1 MDENPGLVA
10 RAALRLTAWTER
22 WVPDAFI
29 FALLATL
36 IVFVAALV
44 WTPSSPLQVI
54 DAWGNGFWDLIA
66 FTLQM
71 SLVIITGHVLAS
83 SAPIG
88 RMIRV
93 IASWPTTPR
102 GAVALVTFFAM
113 FSSWFNWGFSLI
125 FSAVLARAVARRVS
139 GVDYR
144 ALAAA
149 SMLGLGSIW
158 AQGLS
163 GSAALQMA
171 TPGALQPQI
180 RKIVA
185 AGGIVPGGIIPFR
198 DTIFLWQ
205 SLVSVAIE
213 MLIVTLVMWLATPPA
228 SKARTATDLGVDL
241 DARESDAGPTL
252 SRAEGLEHSA
262 FLSMVIAVFGAIYL
276 VRYFNRAPEPLNA
289 ITINILNFAFL
300 MVGVMLH
307 QTPARLMHAVQN
319 AVPAVW
325 GVVLQFPFY
334 AGIAAIIT
342 TTHLNERL
350 AGAFVGIS
358 TAYSFPAIV
367 AIYSAV
373 LGVFVPSGGSK
384 WVIEAPYVIAA
395 AHELKVHL
403 GWVVASY
410 DLGEAI
416 ANLLQPFWMLPTLAM
431 LGLRARDVMGYTLIV
446 ALALAPVVLLL
457 VTLLGATLSYSAL
470 ADLLLGGRL
479 LGVLDGL
486 GRGLAL
492 FDGLRAELL
501 GEAVNA
507 AFGVDQLLTAGEERM
522 AARAD
527 IEMQVLAGAAG
538 LPLGA
543 ARAMNGGFE
552 VFRVRCLL
560 SRLGSFRRDRG
571 TRPTYRQSSETPI
584 ISCVPMLP

>member
-1 MDENPGLVA
+1 MDDQPGLVA

-22 WVPDAFI
+22 WIPDAFV

-36 IVFVAALV
+36 FVFIAAII

-71 SLVIITGHVLAS
+71 SLIIITGHVLAT
-83 SAPIG
+83 SAPMG
-88 RMIRV
+88 RAIRG
-93 IASWPTTPR
+93 IASWPRTPR
-102 GAVALVTFFAM
+102 GAVALVAFFAM

-125 FSAVLARAVARRVS
+125 FSAVLARAVARRVP

-180 RKIVA
+180 RDIVA
-185 AGGIVPGGIIPFR
+185 AGGIVPGGIIPFSE
-198 DTIFLWQ
+198 TIFLWQ
-205 SLVSVAIE
+205 SFVSVAIE
-213 MLIVTLVMWLATPPA
+213 MIVVTLVMWLATPPA
-228 SKARTATDLGVDL
+228 AKAKTAAMLGVELPFDSRD
-241 DARESDAGPTL
+241 DASAVTL
-252 SRAEGLEHSA
+252 AQGKGVTPGAWLEHSPILSLVLVA
-262 FLSMVIAVFGAIYL
+262 FGTIYL
-276 VRYFNRAPEPLNA
+276 IRYFNRAPEPLNA
-289 ITINILNFAFL
+289 ITINIINFSFL
-300 MVGVMLH
+300 IVGVLLH
-307 QTPARLMHAVQN
+307 KTPARLMHAVQG

-350 AGAFVGIS
+350 ANAFVSIS
-358 TAYSFPAIV
+358 TPQSFPAVV

-410 DLGEAI
+410 DLGEAL

-431 LGLRARDVMGYTLIV
+431 LGLRARDVMGYTFIV
-446 ALALAPVVLLL
+446 ALVLTPVVLLL
-457 VTLLGATLSYSAL
+457 VTLLGATLPY
-470 ADLLLGGRL
+470 
-479 LGVLDGL
+479 
-486 GRGLAL
+486 
-492 FDGLRAELL
+492 
-501 GEAVNA
+501 
-507 AFGVDQLLTAGEERM
+507 
-522 AARAD
+522 
-527 IEMQVLAGAAG
+527 
-538 LPLGA
+538 PL
-543 ARAMNGGFE
+543 
-552 VFRVRCLL
+552 
-560 SRLGSFRRDRG
+560 
-571 TRPTYRQSSETPI
+571 
-584 ISCVPMLP
+584 